1 MIPDPSKS
9 ILEGAIQVSG
19 WNSVRTD
26 SIFRMYFDALAQKY
40 HFSLTEPFA
49 SLPQEAKDVILY
61 GTKGEKLK
69 MTYNRGTGMGVLE
82 QPFEGIIPQPGAP
95 LPGDTLR
102 RHAQGAGGVYVH
114 LPLPPAVMGTGCRI
128 WPGQSLWEDWGCR
141 NSAASPW

>member
-49 SLPQEAKDVILY
+49 SLPQEAKDVIL
-61 GTKGEKLK
+61 
-69 MTYNRGTGMGVLE
+69 
-82 QPFEGIIPQPGAP
+82 I
-95 LPGDTLR
+95 
-102 RHAQGAGGVYVH
+102 RH
-114 LPLPPAVMGTGCRI
+114 
-128 WPGQSLWEDWGCR
+128 
-141 NSAASPW
+141 